1 LPNADDSY
9 RADPNPLT
17 FEGHHAKR
25 RRVSDNTAIFAIATG
40 FSRVAGLLREF
51 VANFYIGTTLAASA
65 FTVASQIPNLM
76 TNLFAQAA
84 LSAAFVPVFA
94 SLLQQGKKQ
103 EAFRLAT
110 SMFWIVMI
118 VLGAITGVGIVLAG
132 VLLPL
137 LSGHGFAGHTAAG
150 LTQIMFPI
158 VLFLGMTSVLTGVLQ
173 SYDEFSIPA
182 LAPVL
187 WNGVILVFLVLLHNS
202 FGHGNAVYA
211 YAVGWLVAT
220 LVQMLFIASALR
232 RIDFRPSFHIDWHDP
247 QIRQV
252 FKLMLPVTLGL
263 GIINLD
269 ALINSTMGA
278 LVHTASP
285 GAGPRS
291 IQLAFLIYMLPQGV
305 FSVAVSTVL
314 FPTLSRQAAR
324 KAASEM
330 RHSVGNGMRQINLLL
345 IPSAAGLMA
354 LSVPITRLVWAHGRH
369 FNAVSLHLT
378 SEALFWFAWSL
389 PFAGLN
395 LLMTRTFFALQ
406 RPWIPTKLAAINMTV
421 DIIVSVGL
429 YKPFGIAGLIIGT
442 ASANVVMAFLQFRRL
457 RIGFNGYLEEDQTLM
472 IALRI
477 VVVSVLMGAIAR
489 GVWALLNQLAG
500 QSTVSQIVSVGV
512 AVAVG
517 AGFYVWAISHMRI
530 PEWEQISS
538 MIRGRLRV

>member
-1 LPNADDSY
+1 MPNVDDPY
-9 RADPNPLT
+9 GADPEPLS
-17 FEGHHAKR
+17 FAGQHRER
-25 RRVSDNTAIFAIATG
+25 RRVSDNTAIFAVATG
-40 FSRVAGLLREF
+40 LSRVAGLLREF
-51 VANFYIGTTLAASA
+51 IANIYIGTTLAASA

-110 SMFWIVMI
+110 NMFWIVMI
-118 VLGAITGVGIVLAG
+118 VLGAITGLGIVLAG
-132 VLLPL
+132 VILPL
-137 LSGHGFAGHTAAG
+137 FSGASFAGHTAAG

-187 WNGVILVFLVLLHNS
+187 WNGVILLLLILLHNS

-211 YAVGWLVAT
+211 YAIGWLVAT

-232 RIDFRPSFHIDWHDP
+232 RIDFRLSFHLDWHDP

-252 FKLMLPVTLGL
+252 FKLMMPVTLGL

-278 LVHTASP
+278 LVHTASR

-330 RHSVGNGMRQINLLL
+330 RHSLGNGMRQINLLL

-354 LSVPITRLVWAHGRH
+354 LSVPITRLVWAHGH
-369 FNAVSLHLT
+369 NFTAVSLHLT

-406 RPWIPTKLAAINMTV
+406 RPWLPTKLAALNMTV
-421 DIIVSVGL
+421 DIIVSIAL
-429 YKPFGIAGLIIGT
+429 YKPLGIAGLVIGT
-442 ASANVVMAFLQFRRL
+442 AAANIVMFYLQFRRL

-477 VVVSVLMGAIAR
+477 LVVSFFMGAIAR
-489 GVWALLNQLAG
+489 GVWALFNHFAG
-500 QSTVSQIVSVGV
+500 QSLPGQLVSVG
-512 AVAVG
+512 AAML
-517 AGFYVWAISHMRI
+517 AGGCFYVWAISHMRI
-530 PEWEQISS
+530 PEWEQIET
-538 MIRGRLRV
+538 MIRGRLGV